1 MNKTTKRLK
10 ELRNRLDKEAEHF
23 DNLIDILN
31 SDKSKE
37 KIIEDVKR
45 ELLHGQLKRN
55 ILVTQ
60 EIANLTKDNTLL
72 DAEGLQILTYLEDI
86 LKDTSEDKRK
96 SIKFTTRIFLFS
108 TINHSGRFINTFYF
122 ISRFFK

>member
-1 MNKTTKRLK
+1 MNKTTKRLR

-31 SDKSKE
+31 SNISKE

-60 EIANLTKDNTLL
+60 EIANLTKGNTLL
-72 DAEGLQILTYLEDI
+72 DAEGLRILAYSEDI
-86 LKDTSEDKRK
+86 LKDISEDNRK
-96 SIKFTTRIFLFS
+96 SIKF
-108 TINHSGRFINTFYF
+108 Y
-122 ISRFFK
+122 

>member
-23 DNLIDILN
+23 DNLIDILD

-37 KIIEDVKR
+37 KIIEYVKR

-60 EIANLTKDNTLL
+60 EIANLTKGNTLL
-72 DAEGLQILTYLEDI
+72 DAEGLRILAYLEDI

-96 SIKFTTRIFLFS
+96 SIKF
-108 TINHSGRFINTFYF
+108 Y
-122 ISRFFK
+122 

>member
-72 DAEGLQILTYLEDI
+72 DAEGLRILAYLEDI

-96 SIKFTTRIFLFS
+96 SIKF
-108 TINHSGRFINTFYF
+108 Y
-122 ISRFFK
+122 

>member
-86 LKDTSEDKRK
+86 FKDTSEDKRK
-96 SIKFTTRIFLFS
+96 SIKF
-108 TINHSGRFINTFYF
+108 Y
-122 ISRFFK
+122 

>member
-10 ELRNRLDKEAEHF
+10 DLRNRLDKEAEHF

-72 DAEGLQILTYLEDI
+72 DAKGLRILAYLEDI
-86 LKDTSEDKRK
+86 LKVTSEDKRK
-96 SIKFTTRIFLFS
+96 SIKF
-108 TINHSGRFINTFYF
+108 Y
-122 ISRFFK
+122 

>member
-1 MNKTTKRLK
+1 MNKTTKRLR
-10 ELRNRLDKEAEHF
+10 ELCNRLDKEAEHF

-31 SDKSKE
+31 SSKSKD
-37 KIIEDVKR
+37 KIIKDVKR

-60 EIANLTKDNTLL
+60 EIANLTKSNTLL
-72 DAEGLQILTYLEDI
+72 DAEGLRILAYLEEI

-96 SIKFTTRIFLFS
+96 SIKF
-108 TINHSGRFINTFYF
+108 Y
-122 ISRFFK
+122 

>member
-1 MNKTTKRLK
+1 MNKTTNRLR
-10 ELRNRLDKEAEHF
+10 ELSNRLDNEAEHF

-31 SDKSKE
+31 SNKSKE

-60 EIANLTKDNTLL
+60 EIANLTKGNTLL
-72 DAEGLQILTYLEDI
+72 DAEGLRILAYSEDI
-86 LKDTSEDKRK
+86 LKDISEDNRK
-96 SIKFTTRIFLFS
+96 SIKL
-108 TINHSGRFINTFYF
+108 Y
-122 ISRFFK
+122 